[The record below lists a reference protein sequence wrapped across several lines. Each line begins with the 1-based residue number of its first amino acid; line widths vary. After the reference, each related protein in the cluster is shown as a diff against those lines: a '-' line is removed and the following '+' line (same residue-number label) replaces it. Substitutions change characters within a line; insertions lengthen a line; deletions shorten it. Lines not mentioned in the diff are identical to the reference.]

1 LLADPRRGAFAIIRP
16 VVQRVLLIVV
26 AVAACGWLAAGL
38 YSSRLQTRAEHPH
51 PGDSVADR
59 LDRLDRAAFLN
70 PSVELKL
77 REAQIVL
84 EAGDADEAVRLLRE
98 VVRREPDNRYAWA
111 GLAQALGTT
120 DPAGTRHALSEL
132 RRLVPPVPDAEE

>member
-1 LLADPRRGAFAIIRP
+1 LLADPRRGAFAIIP
-16 VVQRVLLIVV
+16 AVVQRALMILV
-26 AVAACGWLAAGL
+26 AVAACGWLASGL

-59 LDRLDRAAFLN
+59 LDMLDRAAFLN

-84 EAGDADEAVRLLRE
+84 EAGDTGQAASLLRE

-111 GLAQALGTT
+111 GLVQALG
-120 DPAGTRHALSEL
+120 PSHPVGTRHALNEL
-132 RRLVPPVPDAEE
+132 RRLVPPVPGAEE

>member
-1 LLADPRRGAFAIIRP
+1 M
-16 VVQRVLLIVV
+16 VQRVLLIVV
-26 AVAACGWLAAGL
+26 AVVACGWLAAGL

-51 PGDSVADR
+51 PGDSVTDR

-84 EAGDADEAVRLLRE
+84 EAGNADEGVRLLRD

-111 GLAQALGTT
+111 GLVQALGTT

-132 RRLVPPVPDAEE
+132 RRLVPPVPAAEE

>member
-26 AVAACGWLAAGL
+26 AVVACGWLAAGL
-38 YSSRLQTRAEHPH
+38 YSSRLQMRAEHPH

-84 EAGDADEAVRLLRE
+84 EAGNADEAVRLLRD

-111 GLAQALGTT
+111 GLVQALGPT

-132 RRLVPPVPDAEE
+132 RRLVPPVPAAEE

>member
-1 LLADPRRGAFAIIRP
+1 LLADPRRGASAIIP
-16 VVQRVLLIVV
+16 AVVQRVLLILV

-59 LDRLDRAAFLN
+59 VDMLDRAALLN

-84 EAGDADEAVRLLRE
+84 EAGDAGQAASLLRE

-111 GLAQALGTT
+111 GLVQALGPSH
-120 DPAGTRHALSEL
+120 PAGTRHALSEL
-132 RRLVPPVPDAEE
+132 RRLVPPVPGAEE

>member
-1 LLADPRRGAFAIIRP
+1 LLADPSRGAFAIIRP

-111 GLAQALGTT
+111 GLVQALGTS

-132 RRLVPPVPDAEE
+132 RRLVPPVPGAED

>member
-1 LLADPRRGAFAIIRP
+1 LLADARRGAFAIIP
-16 VVQRVLLIVV
+16 AVAQRVLLIVV

-59 LDRLDRAAFLN
+59 VDMLDRAAFLN

-84 EAGDADEAVRLLRE
+84 EAGDAGRAASLLRE

-111 GLAQALGTT
+111 GLAQALGPSH
-120 DPAGTRHALSEL
+120 PAGTRHALSEL
-132 RRLVPPVPDAEE
+132 RRLVPPVPGAEE

>member
-1 LLADPRRGAFAIIRP
+1 LLADPSRGAFAIIRP

-26 AVAACGWLAAGL
+26 AVVACGWLAAGL
-38 YSSRLQTRAEHPH
+38 YSARLQTRAEHPH

-111 GLAQALGTT
+111 GLVQALGTR

-132 RRLVPPVPDAEE
+132 RRLVPPVPAAEE

>member
-1 LLADPRRGAFAIIRP
+1 M
-16 VVQRVLLIVV
+16 VQRALLTLL

-59 LDRLDRAAFLN
+59 RDMLERAAFLN

-77 REAQIVL
+77 RDAQIVL
-84 EAGDADEAVRLLRE
+84 ESGDADEAARLLKD

-111 GLAQALGTT
+111 GLVQALGSS
-120 DPAGTRHALSEL
+120 DRAGTQHALSEL
-132 RRLVPPVPDAEE
+132 RRLVPPVGDADE